1 MRTGS
6 RHAVTLPHDHPGL
19 PGTFRHE
26 AFMYAGR
33 DAFVAG
39 MSRFLRDGV
48 EAGDPALVVVGA
60 GKIDAL
66 REALGRDADDVLFAD
81 MAEVGANPARIIPAW
96 RDFVSE
102 HGGAGRVLRGIGE
115 PIDAQRSA
123 AELVECHRHEALL
136 NLAFAD
142 TPAFWLVC
150 PYDTEALAPDVV
162 AGARRTHPAVVDEGV
177 AGQSTLFDGL
187 EAVAEPLADPLP
199 DPPAAAA
206 EYEVRLDALA
216 AVRRLVGR
224 FAEQV
229 GLGGDRTD
237 DLLLAVNEI
246 ATNSVR
252 HGGGRGRLL
261 FWQEPG
267 MLLCEVRDEGRI
279 TAPLVGRERPGLG
292 QVGGYGLWVANQ
304 VCDLVQVRAY
314 ADGGVVRLHMRL
326 P

>member
-1 MRTGS
+1 M
-6 RHAVTLPHDHPGL
+6 TLPHDHPGL

-39 MSRFLRDGV
+39 MSGFLRDGV
-48 EAGDPALVVVGA
+48 AAGDPALVVVSA
-60 GKIDAL
+60 AKIDAL
-66 REALGRDADDVLFAD
+66 RESLGADADGVLFAD
-81 MAEVGANPARIIPAW
+81 MADVGANPARIIPAW

-102 HGGAGRVLRGIGE
+102 HGGDGRALRGIGE
-115 PIDAQRSA
+115 PIHAQRSA
-123 AELVECHRHEALL
+123 AELIECHRHEALL

-150 PYDTEALAPDVV
+150 PYDTDALAPDVV
-162 AGARRTHPAVVDEGV
+162 AAARRTHPSVVDEGV
-177 AGQSTLFDGL
+177 ACESALFDGL

-199 DPPAAAA
+199 DTPAAAV
-206 EYEVRLDALA
+206 EYDVRLDALG
-216 AVRRLVGR
+216 AVRRFVGR
-224 FAEQV
+224 FAERA
-229 GLGGDRTD
+229 GLGGDRTA
-237 DLLLAVNEI
+237 DLLLAVHEV

-261 FWQEPG
+261 LWQEPG
-267 MLLCEVRDEGRI
+267 MVLCEVRDEGRI
-279 TAPLVGRERPGLG
+279 TAPLAGRERPRLG
-292 QVGGYGLWVANQ
+292 QVGGYGLWLANQ

-314 ADGGVVRLHMRL
+314 AAGGVVRLHMRL

>member
-1 MRTGS
+1 M
-6 RHAVTLPHDHPGL
+6 TLPHDHPGL

-33 DAFVAG
+33 DAIVAG
-39 MSRFLRDGV
+39 MSAFLRDGV
-48 EAGDPALVVVGA
+48 VAGDPALVVVSEA
-60 GKIDAL
+60 KIDAL
-66 REALGRDADDVLFAD
+66 RAALGRDAADVLFAD
-81 MAEVGANPARIIPAW
+81 MADVGANPARIIPAW

-102 HGGAGRVLRGIGE
+102 HGGSGRALRGIGE

-162 AGARRTHPAVVDEGV
+162 AAARRTHPSVVDEGV
-177 AGQSTLFDGL
+177 ACESALFDGL
-187 EAVAEPLADPLP
+187 EAVAEPLAEPLP
-199 DPPAAAA
+199 DPPAAAV
-206 EYEVRLDALA
+206 ESEVCLDALA

-224 FAEQV
+224 FAEHA
-229 GLGGDRTD
+229 GLGGHRTG

-261 FWQEPG
+261 LWQESG

-279 TAPLVGRERPGLG
+279 TSPLVGRERPRLG

-314 ADGGVVRLHMRL
+314 SAGGVVRLHMRL

>member
-1 MRTGS
+1 M
-6 RHAVTLPHDHPGL
+6 TLPHDHPGL
-19 PGTFRHE
+19 TGSFRHE

-39 MSRFLRDGV
+39 MSAFLREGV
-48 EAGDPALVVVGA
+48 ADGDPTLVVVSA
-60 GKIDAL
+60 DKIDAL

-102 HGGAGRVLRGIGE
+102 HGGPGRALRGIGE

-150 PYDTEALAPDVV
+150 PYDTEALGADVV
-162 AGARRTHPAVVDEGV
+162 AAARRTHPAVVDEGV
-177 AGQSTLFDGL
+177 ACDSALFDGL

-199 DPPAAAA
+199 DAPAAAV
-206 EYEVRLDALA
+206 EHEVRLDALG

-224 FAEQV
+224 FAERA
-229 GLGGDRTD
+229 GLGGDRTG

-261 FWQEPG
+261 LWHEPG
-267 MLLCEVRDEGRI
+267 MVLCEVRDEGRI
-279 TAPLVGRERPGLG
+279 TAPLVGRERPGVG
-292 QVGGYGLWVANQ
+292 QIGGYGLWLANQ

-314 ADGGVVRLHMRL
+314 PAGGVVRLHMRL
-326 P
+326 A